1 MAPNPILIVL
11 IVVGLPVICGTLI
24 TLTLIIL
31 HATKKQKSG
40 SPSPDETRILQELH
54 QSLLRLEKRIDAL
67 ETIYF
72 ENDRHQKGNPRN
84 ENLR

>member
-1 MAPNPILIVL
+1 MAPNPTLIVL
-11 IVVGLPVICGTLI
+11 IVIGLPVICGTLI
-24 TLTLIIL
+24 VLTLLIL
-31 HATKKQKSG
+31 NAMKKQKAG
-40 SPSPDETRILQELH
+40 SPSPDETRIIQELH

-84 ENLR
+84 EKLR

>member
-1 MAPNPILIVL
+1 MAPNPTLIVL
-11 IVVGLPVICGTLI
+11 IVIGLPVICGTLI

-31 HATKKQKSG
+31 HAMKKQRSG
-40 SPSPDETRILQELH
+40 SPSSDETRILQELH

-72 ENDRHQKGNPRN
+72 ETDRHQKGHSQN